1 MSQIQESEGGNSVSR
16 GPSFPL
22 AAMFVISLVAS
33 VMAAAG
39 FYLARSI
46 ETGRQKQFAFI
57 IFTLTAPT
65 LLIVVVGSLV
75 RLVRCISRRI
85 DP

>member
-39 FYLARSI
+39 FYLARRGFIALSI
-46 ETGRQKQFAFI
+46 EITDDDVDDALEAAEQAVAF
-57 IFTLTAPT
+57 
-65 LLIVVVGSLV
+65 
-75 RLVRCISRRI
+75 
-85 DP
+85 